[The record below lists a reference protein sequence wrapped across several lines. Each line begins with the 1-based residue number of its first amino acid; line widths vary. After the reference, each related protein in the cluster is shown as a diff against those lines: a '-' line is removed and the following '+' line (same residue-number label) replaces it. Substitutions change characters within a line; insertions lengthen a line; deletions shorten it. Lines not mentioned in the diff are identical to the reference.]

1 MVCLGFFMTS
11 CDKDQMGRVNLYDQ
25 EEILN
30 EGDSYSSSDYQ
41 NSDRELRLKDFSGTY
56 TVKTFDFCTEISLT
70 LDWEIQ
76 DGHMRVLWITP
87 ENEIIELEKGVHH
100 FEVRDGMTRLKII
113 ADDITGEFN
122 WVISYL

>member
-11 CDKDQMGRVNLYDQ
+11 CDKESVGRVNLYDQ

-30 EGDSYSSSDYQ
+30 EGDTYSSSDYQ

-56 TVKTFDFCTEISLT
+56 TIKTFDFCTEVSLIV
-70 LDWEIQ
+70 DWEIQ
-76 DGHMRVLWITP
+76 DGNMRVLWITA
-87 ENEIIELEKGVHH
+87 EHEIIELEKGVHI
-100 FEVRDGMTRLKII
+100 FEVSEGMTRLKII
-113 ADDITGEFN
+113 ADDLTGHFN

>member
-1 MVCLGFFMTS
+1 MLCLCFFMTS
-11 CDKDQMGRVNLYDQ
+11 CDKDQIGRVNLYDQ

-70 LDWEIQ
+70 LDWDIQ

-100 FEVRDGMTRLKII
+100 FEVHDGMTRLKII
-113 ADDITGEFN
+113 ADDMTGYFN
-122 WVISYL
+122 WVIIY